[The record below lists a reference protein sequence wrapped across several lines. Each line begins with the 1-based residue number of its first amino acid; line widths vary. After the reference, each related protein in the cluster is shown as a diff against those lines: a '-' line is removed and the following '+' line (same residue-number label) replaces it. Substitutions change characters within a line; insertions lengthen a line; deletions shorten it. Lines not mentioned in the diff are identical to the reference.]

1 KINTSV
7 TINQPLTDWDSG
19 LCDCF
24 EDAST
29 CCYGFWCS
37 ICLAGTVS
45 RRFGE
50 SNLLPLCD
58 TCCFWGGVP
67 PAALSMR
74 AAMRHKY
81 KIKGSLCNDI
91 VISWCCHGLSW
102 CQMHRELKHRKKDP
116 VVINVQAQTAIHM
129 QPSPMMMLPAPGPY
143 VGQPMFIPAP
153 Q

>member
-1 KINTSV
+1 MRNSLIVQQWGIS
-7 TINQPLTDWDSG
+7 DWDSG

-116 VVINVQAQTAIHM
+116 VVINKNTIIKSQLKFSDQFQKMT
-129 QPSPMMMLPAPGPY
+129 L
-143 VGQPMFIPAP
+143 
-153 Q
+153 